1 MTDDSTYLPA
11 ADEPADDRA
20 WSPARVAPVSGQIVA
35 QVRHALFAGELKPGQ
50 FLGSESQLAERFGA
64 SRGTIRTVL
73 STLEALGMID
83 IKAGAGGGVRVAEG
97 NPDRFADAL
106 AVQFRL
112 VGVSHSALL
121 ERPDP
126 SAFTITRITVDFKRA
141 ARIDD
146 ALLVRT
152 TYDAAKGPRLFI
164 SQRITRGEELIATA
178 SVEAACIDLK
188 GRARKPPPGL
198 AEALA
203 PLFTPPP

>member
-1 MTDDSTYLPA
+1 MSQTPA
-11 ADEPADDRA
+11 HPRETGDP
-20 WSPARVAPVSGQIVA
+20 S
-35 QVRHALFAGELKPGQ
+35 AGWLVGREH
-50 FLGSESQLAERFGA
+50 QLAVRIYYEDTDFTGVVYHANYLRYFERGRSDF
-64 SRGTIRTVL
+64 
-73 STLEALGMID
+73 
-83 IKAGAGGGVRVAEG
+83 
-97 NPDRFADAL
+97 
-106 AVQFRL
+106 FRL

-126 SAFTITRITVDFKRA
+126 AAFTIVRITVDFKRA

-152 TYDAAKGPRLFI
+152 TYDSAKGPRLFI

-178 SVEAACIDLK
+178 QVEAACIDLK

-203 PLFTPPP
+203 PLFEPAP